1 MDFQAKLI
9 SIETAVHGEILREYR
24 QVRLEMLAALNDL
37 GGNNPTL
44 PGQLRSIMAA
54 FKIWLAEMSQRFL
67 LRIRELLTTY
77 TVDQFD
83 NLALSSEFNVSQLL
97 AETSGT
103 RDEIL
108 GNISTRLQETA
119 DVIMLTLGASLA
131 NLTQSIADDPAIAKR
146 LFALQPTDGRVSEW
160 RNGKNL
166 LLSVSQNVLF
176 TSAVAGSMLVFLLI
190 DERLRRT
197 GDQKLF
203 KTAVSTLDRR
213 TTQTCFRVH
222 GQSKAVDKP
231 FVLTGTPRYA
241 NEKMLPPFHAYC
253 RTVIEIERG
262 NANAANHN

>member
-1 MDFQAKLI
+1 MDFQTKLI
-9 SIETAVHGEILREYR
+9 SIETAMQGEIRREYQ

-37 GGNNPTL
+37 GGNNPAL
-44 PGQLRSIMAA
+44 PGQLRSIMTA
-54 FKIWLAEMSQRFL
+54 FKTWLAEMSQRVL

-97 AETSGT
+97 AETFAK

-108 GNISTRLQETA
+108 SNISSRLQETA

-176 TSAVAGSMLVFLLI
+176 TSAIAGSMLVFLLLN
-190 DERLRRT
+190 ERLRPGT
-197 GDQKLF
+197 QKLF
-203 KTAVSTLDRR
+203 KTAVATLDRR

-231 FVLTGTPRYA
+231 FILTGTPRYA
-241 NEKMLPPFHAYC
+241 NEKMLPPFHNYC

-262 NANAANHN
+262 NE